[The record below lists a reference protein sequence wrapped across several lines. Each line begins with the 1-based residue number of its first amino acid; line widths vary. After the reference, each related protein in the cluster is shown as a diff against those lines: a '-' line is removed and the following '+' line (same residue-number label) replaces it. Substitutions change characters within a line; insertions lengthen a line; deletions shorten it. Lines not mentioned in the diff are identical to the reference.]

1 MGNDTALSTDD
12 LPSDVYY
19 FAQLTPTNHGGV
31 VWVVC
36 IISLTYA
43 LLCSGVRFVLRRG
56 MYGFDDAALLV
67 STLAC
72 IVQHT
77 FVIIALGNGL
87 GHSSLVAQPKHEE
100 TLTNPQSTYTRLV
113 IFFVVHYMAKVS
125 LTLFTRRLFHGQERY
140 NQLICDMLLVT
151 NLVFGVAS
159 VLLLSLDCQSGWY
172 FRTADLCPKLHARW
186 IVIKIFDVTSEL
198 ALILV
203 PIILICRILLNP
215 KHKAIIIS
223 TFAARLPVIAFTI
236 LHLHYL
242 AITMI
247 EGRDRGI
254 AVVQPVVWLQV
265 TLLWSMV
272 TASLPSFRP
281 LVSPFNTVMED
292 SSVRSESAYTGA
304 VLLMGSD
311 KDKTGKPPATLPV
324 SGASRLSQLEPVASV
339 ASQRSQFK
347 GYNETVIQGPRK
359 KLFRLSKKEDDIE
372 LGTIQHITDFAIT
385 YEQATRPSRW
395 SKIWRES
402 GSTLVED
409 GPVSVGTVTRTEETP
424 PSRRRSTYTFVD
436 EADLDIEV
444 QQSPNDIPPK

>member
-1 MGNDTALSTDD
+1 MGNDTALSTNN

-19 FAQLTPTNHGGV
+19 FSQLTPTNHGGV

-43 LLCSGVRFVLRRG
+43 LLCTGVRFVLRRG

-72 IVQHT
+72 IIQHT

-87 GHSSLVAQPKHEE
+87 GHSSKVVQPKHAE
-100 TLTNPQSTYTRLV
+100 TLTNSSYTRLV
-113 IFFVVHYMAKVS
+113 VFFVVHYMAKVS
-125 LTLFTRRLFHGQERY
+125 LTLFTRRLFHGQSRF
-140 NQLICDMLLVT
+140 NQIICDILLVM
-151 NLVFGVAS
+151 NLIFGVAS
-159 VLLLSLDCQSGWY
+159 IILLSVDCQSGWY
-172 FRTADLCPKLHARW
+172 FKTADLCPKLT
-186 IVIKIFDVTSEL
+186 FDVVSEL
-198 ALILV
+198 ALVLV

-236 LHLHYL
+236 LHFYYL
-242 AITMI
+242 RSTMVD
-247 EGRDRGI
+247 GGDRGI

-292 SSVRSESAYTGA
+292 SSDRSEAVCTGA
-304 VLLMGSD
+304 VLFMGSD
-311 KDKTGKPPATLPV
+311 KERTDKPPATLPI
-324 SGASRLSQLEPVASV
+324 SGASRLSQLEPVASTG
-339 ASQRSQFK
+339 SQRAQFK
-347 GYNETVIQGPRK
+347 GYNETIVQGPRK

-372 LGTIQHITDFAIT
+372 LGTIQHMTDFAIT
-385 YEQATRPSRW
+385 YEQAAKPSRW

-409 GPVSVGTVTRTEETP
+409 RPVSVETVPRMEETP

-436 EADLDIEV
+436 ETDLTIGVHKASNDN
-444 QQSPNDIPPK
+444 SPT